1 MQRSLKVSLG
11 FLAIVFLL
19 CLGGCDNRLTLDN
32 YNKLQV
38 GMSVDQVTSILGP
51 GEKQTKGAGTKLA
64 QDFLGDITSA
74 QAQQNQRNIKQGLG
88 DLTGQIQARDQQT
101 QNEAEGKS
109 GPSSRVPNPKEP
121 RGPQGVSAQPG
132 PVWERWIWSDGKVEI
147 SVEFLDDKLSAKN
160 QDGL

>member
-1 MQRSLKVSLG
+1 MHWSLKALLG
-11 FLAIVFLL
+11 LFAILFSL
-19 CLGGCDNRLTLDN
+19 CLGGCDNRLSLEN

-51 GEKQTKGAGTKLA
+51 GEKQTKGAGAKLA
-64 QDFLGDITSA
+64 QDFLGDITHA

-109 GPSSRVPNPKEP
+109 GPAAVPKPKET
-121 RGPQGVSAQPG
+121 RGPQGVSVQPG